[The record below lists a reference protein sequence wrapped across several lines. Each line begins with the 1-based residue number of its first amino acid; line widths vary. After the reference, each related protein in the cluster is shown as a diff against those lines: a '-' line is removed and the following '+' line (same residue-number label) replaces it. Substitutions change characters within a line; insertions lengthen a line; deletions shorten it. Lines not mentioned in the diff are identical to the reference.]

1 MVLYLIKRLA
11 SAIVLLLLVTTAT
24 FAVMYSS
31 SENVVRSLV
40 GENATAQQLA
50 QRTSELGLDR
60 PLWEQ
65 FATWAGNAVT
75 GDFGIS
81 YFTSE
86 PVVVAVTNRL
96 PATLSLVIT
105 SMIVLSVVSAVL
117 GTLAAIRT
125 GGALDRTLQVVTEVF
140 SSVPKFWLAL
150 ILVIAFA
157 LTMPIFPATGFV
169 PLGEDPLGW
178 AVAIFL
184 PVTAIV
190 LGELRVTS
198 MVRGAVSDELS
209 KDYVRTLR
217 SRGFSSAEIL
227 FRNVLRNA
235 APPWLTLMSM
245 KFVALL
251 GGTLVI
257 EKVFAL
263 PGLGSLATNA
273 ALSGDVPVL
282 LGVVVATV
290 LIIVVV
296 YLVFDLVQS
305 WLNPKVRLQ

>member
-1 MVLYLIKRLA
+1 MAIYLIKRFA

-24 FAVMYSS
+24 FAVMYAS

-40 GENATAQQLA
+40 GENASAEQLA
-50 QRTSELGLDR
+50 QRTTELGLDR

-65 FATWAGNAVT
+65 FVGWASKAIT
-75 GDFGIS
+75 GDFGVS

-96 PATLSLVIT
+96 PVTLSLVIV
-105 SMIVLSVVSAVL
+105 SMIILSIVSAVL
-117 GTLAAIRT
+117 GTLAAVRT
-125 GGALDRTLQVVTEVF
+125 GGALDRTLQIVTEVF

-150 ILVIAFA
+150 MLVIAFA
-157 LTMPIFPATGFV
+157 LTLPLFPATGFV
-169 PLGEDPLGW
+169 PLTEDP
-178 AVAIFL
+178 VAWMICLVL
-184 PVTAIV
+184 PVAAIV

-198 MVRGAVSDELS
+198 MVRGAVADELS

-217 SRGFSSAEIL
+217 SRGLSASEIL
-227 FRNVLRNA
+227 FRNALRNA